1 MFLDRVILSV
11 IAGSVHRV
19 IGLCHDQSLHRSLFR
34 LPQGVKGGRYKN
46 RIKKWTPMLITVDVK
61 GMDYVP
67 PPPRQRNNNLY
78 EMLSG
83 WSLAIDQII
92 HSSKKICPIFMVLY
106 LWIQLRCRSK
116 K

>member
-19 IGLCHDQSLHRSLFR
+19 IGLCHHQSLHRSLFR

-67 PPPRQRNNNLY
+67 PPPRQRNNR
-78 EMLSG
+78 

-92 HSSKKICPIFMVLY
+92 YSSKKICPIFMVLY